1 MVLDVFTPTGE
12 FCRAPKKSCYK
23 HYVWEKIRRA
33 EIDLERVRQWLKMDE
48 LLEQE
53 RQIRHQMASRAGVLG
68 LMLHSTYNHEVMEE
82 LCRQQQ
88 QQLAAAQQQKQLMEK

>member
-1 MVLDVFTPTGE
+1 MHIKQNF
-12 FCRAPKKSCYK
+12 RAPKKSCVK

-53 RQIRHQMASRAGVLG
+53 RQVFINITNIIIV
-68 LMLHSTYNHEVMEE
+68 
-82 LCRQQQ
+82 
-88 QQLAAAQQQKQLMEK
+88 